1 MWSICNNV
9 YSYFLCEYYNYSI
22 YSQIVNLTLPREY
35 VIEDFLNLFI
45 NIRRSNLPYE
55 KQFFWL
61 NMVDQTF
68 LF

>member
-9 YSYFLCEYYNYSI
+9 YSYFLYEYYNYSI

-55 KQFFWL
+55 KFFWL